1 MNKYL
6 IFRTDRVGDFL
17 VTAILLKSIKENDPT
32 AHISVIGSIKNSA
45 YIKTFPFVDNV
56 IQLDNNFLSKIKV
69 FLKVFRFKY
78 KSIIIHDN
86 KRRSKFISYFLK
98 STNKID
104 ISDFKDNTH
113 IEIIKNILQKME
125 FNFSNKALNI
135 LSHRNP
141 KNNSYEKNQIQLH
154 FDEKWIFNDYI
165 KKFINIE
172 PAENELVN
180 FIKEI
185 VIKKEKKLIITTGIN
200 LPNKI
205 NKIENELNE
214 LKISLHKNLDF
225 LELEKITSQSSVLIS
240 CHGAISHVAAAYNIK
255 QIDIIDKTYNYSRWT
270 NHFRNYNYLYRENF
284 SKLSCRILDLI

>member
-17 VTAILLKSIKENDPT
+17 VTAILLKSIKENDST

-45 YIKTFPFVDNV
+45 YIKTFPFVDKV

-69 FLKVFRFKY
+69 FFKVFKFKY

-141 KNNSYEKNQIQLH
+141 KNISYEKNQIQLH

-172 PAENELVN
+172 PAENELIN

-185 VIKKEKKLIITTGIN
+185 VKKKEKKLIITTGMN

-205 NKIENELNE
+205 NKIENELIE

-225 LELEKITSQSSVLIS
+225 LELEKITSQSKVLIS

-270 NHFRNYNYLYRENF
+270 NHFRNYNYLYRDNF

>member
-32 AHISVIGSIKNSA
+32 AHISVIGSIKNSE

-56 IQLDNNFLSKIKV
+56 IQLDNDFLSKIIVFFKV
-69 FLKVFRFKY
+69 FKFKY

-98 STNKID
+98 STNRID

-165 KKFINIE
+165 KKFVNIE
-172 PAENELVN
+172 PAENELIN

-185 VIKKEKKLIITTGIN
+185 VKKKEKKLIITTGIN
-200 LPNKI
+200 LPNKM

-214 LKISLHKNLDF
+214 LNISLHKNLDF
-225 LELEKITSQSSVLIS
+225 LELEKITSQSKVLIS

-255 QIDIIDKTYNYSRWT
+255 QIDIIDKTYDYSRWT
-270 NHFRNYNYLYRENF
+270 NHFRNYNYLYRDNF

>member
-1 MNKYL
+1 LNKYL

-17 VTAILLKSIKENDPT
+17 VTAILLKCIKENDPT
-32 AHISVIGSIKNSA
+32 AHISVIGSKKNSA

-69 FLKVFRFKY
+69 FFKIFKFKY

-86 KRRSKFISYFLK
+86 KSRSKFISYFLR
-98 STNKID
+98 STNKIE
-104 ISDFKDNTH
+104 ISDFKNNTH
-113 IEIIKNILQKME
+113 IEIIKNILKKMK

-141 KNNSYEKNQIQLH
+141 KEKKDNNQIQLH

-165 KKFINIE
+165 KKFIDIE
-172 PAENELVN
+172 PAENELIN
-180 FIKEI
+180 FIMQI
-185 VIKKEKKLIITTGIN
+185 VKNKEKKLIITTGIN
-200 LPNKI
+200 LPNKM
-205 NKIENELNE
+205 NRIENDLNE

>member
-1 MNKYL
+1 MDGYNNNTCRCTNESNQGAKY
-6 IFRTDRVGDFL
+6 TG
-17 VTAILLKSIKENDPT
+17 PT
-32 AHISVIGSIKNSA
+32 NNKNSYGGHIRNNSGGHNDVKVHFA
-45 YIKTFPFVDNV
+45 GIQKSWECRPVALEGGTEKTV
-56 IQLDNNFLSKIKV
+56 IPEQ
-69 FLKVFRFKY
+69 
-78 KSIIIHDN
+78 KSGN
-86 KRRSKFISYFLK
+86 
-98 STNKID
+98 

-165 KKFINIE
+165 KKFVNIE
-172 PAENELVN
+172 PAENELIN

-185 VIKKEKKLIITTGIN
+185 VKKKEKKLIITTGIN
-200 LPNKI
+200 LPNKM

-214 LKISLHKNLDF
+214 LNISLHKNLDF
-225 LELEKITSQSSVLIS
+225 LELEKITSQSKVLIS

-255 QIDIIDKTYNYSRWT
+255 QIDIIDKTYDYSRWT
-270 NHFRNYNYLYRENF
+270 NHFRNYNYLYRDNF

>member
-17 VTAILLKSIKENDPT
+17 VTAILLKCIKENDPT

-56 IQLDNNFLSKIKV
+56 IQLENNFLSKIRVFFKV
-69 FLKVFRFKY
+69 FKFKY

-86 KRRSKFISYFLK
+86 KRRSKFISFFLK

-104 ISDFKDNTH
+104 ISDFKNNTH
-113 IEIIKNILQKME
+113 IEIIKNILQKMK

-135 LSHRNP
+135 LSHRIP
-141 KNNSYEKNQIQLH
+141 KNNSYKNQIQLH

-172 PAENELVN
+172 PTENELIN
-180 FIKEI
+180 FIKQI
-185 VIKKEKKLIITTGIN
+185 VKKKEKKLIITTGVN
-200 LPNKI
+200 FPDKMNR
-205 NKIENELNE
+205 IENELKE
-214 LKISLHKNLDF
+214 LKIRLHKNLDF
-225 LELEKITSQSSVLIS
+225 LELEKITSQSNLLIS
-240 CHGAISHVAAAYNIK
+240 CHGAISHIAAAYNIK
-255 QIDIIDKTYNYSRWT
+255 QIDIIDKTYNYNRWT
-270 NHFRNYNYLYRENF
+270 NHFRNYNYLYRDNF
-284 SKLSCRILDLI
+284 SELSRRILNLI